1 MAATLSE
8 YIAKSVSLKGAKT
21 SLVAK
26 VRILGYQY
34 KTLSG
39 FKNASMINF
48 NALKDAEGNPLI
60 SPLTAKEFE
69 ILSSVQNDIDTH
81 ISLEANF
88 VKLLTSDFVGKQ
100 KTMLSNMKLSD
111 INSNPLL
118 CNALNLDSL
127 SDFIKYNV
135 YALATRSIVTSM
147 GYFVQNLLLYASPD
161 IHDGKNYQEGIK
173 SKWDLVVEK
182 LNEVKSYIE
191 VKSGPNDLDAGQVK
205 SYRDE
210 ILDVESKGFKGYIGI
225 TYGKRNAS
233 TVSINL
239 FKQYLE
245 NWEDRTLI
253 GSELSTTRNYK
264 LPSGQ
269 QVMFTDTVGFIRKL
283 PHHLIDAFRSTLEEA
298 KYADILI
305 HVVDSSNPQMD
316 AHMHIVYETLAN
328 LGVEDKK
335 IITLFNKQDKLEEK
349 PILKD
354 FKADYTID
362 TSIKF
367 NKGLEEL
374 IERIED
380 ILRDQKIYFQKTFGY
395 NEAGNI
401 QLIRKY
407 GELLTEEYKGDG
419 IYVEAYVPLEIYS
432 KL

>member
-253 GSELSTTRNYK
+253 GSELWSFITGNTRYHIE
-264 LPSGQ
+264 LMQ
-269 QVMFTDTVGFIRKL
+269 
-283 PHHLIDAFRSTLEEA
+283 
-298 KYADILI
+298 LI
-305 HVVDSSNPQMD
+305 HDT
-316 AHMHIVYETLAN
+316 ATTL
-328 LGVEDKK
+328 LSEKS
-335 IITLFNKQDKLEEK
+335 IITMIEEK
-349 PILKD
+349 I
-354 FKADYTID
+354 T
-362 TSIKF
+362 
-367 NKGLEEL
+367 E
-374 IERIED
+374 
-380 ILRDQKIYFQKTFGY
+380 
-395 NEAGNI
+395 
-401 QLIRKY
+401 
-407 GELLTEEYKGDG
+407 LTEVLNNTYGSIEEYLKQQW
-419 IYVEAYVPLEIYS
+419 
-432 KL
+432 

>member
-1 MAATLSE
+1 MDRRLIKERIAQLKREIQDMKSHRELARVQRSKNPCQVVAIVGYTNAGKSTLLNKLTGAGVLEEDKLFATL
-8 YIAKSVSLKGAKT
+8 
-21 SLVAK
+21 
-26 VRILGYQY
+26 
-34 KTLSG
+34 
-39 FKNASMINF
+39 
-48 NALKDAEGNPLI
+48 DP
-60 SPLTAKEFE
+60 
-69 ILSSVQNDIDTH
+69 
-81 ISLEANF
+81 
-88 VKLLTSDFVGKQ
+88 
-100 KTMLSNMKLSD
+100 
-111 INSNPLL
+111 
-118 CNALNLDSL
+118 
-127 SDFIKYNV
+127 
-135 YALATRSIVTSM
+135 
-147 GYFVQNLLLYASPD
+147 
-161 IHDGKNYQEGIK
+161 
-173 SKWDLVVEK
+173 
-182 LNEVKSYIE
+182 
-191 VKSGPNDLDAGQVK
+191 
-205 SYRDE
+205 
-210 ILDVESKGFKGYIGI
+210 
-225 TYGKRNAS
+225 
-233 TVSINL
+233 
-239 FKQYLE
+239 
-245 NWEDRTLI
+245 
-253 GSELSTTRNYK
+253 TTRNYK

-305 HVVDSSNPQMD
+305 HVVDVSNPQMD
-316 AHMHIVYETLAN
+316 SHMHIVYETLAN